1 MSSGDHLALIVDG
14 TQYTGWT
21 GATVRRSL
29 EEAAS
34 SFSLDLGL
42 KGPQTETPLVVRP
55 GSRCELWARYE
66 SKPGDLLLTGYVD
79 DLSIGYDARSH
90 GVSVTGRSLTADL
103 IDCTQIAGVAS
114 YAGANAGQI
123 AKWLADGY
131 GVGVSV
137 DAGVDLGA
145 VLDTFG
151 LEPTE
156 PCIDAIQ
163 RAAASRGL
171 LVTDD
176 ADGSLVLTRAGGA
189 GEAVTDLRTGTPPLL
204 AASVNCSQAG
214 IYTEYLVISQK
225 PSKATAGSEQQ
236 PHSFGIARD
245 DTLTRRRVLVLD
257 AESAETPET
266 ATTRAKWEAAT
277 RAGRATQIACTV
289 RGWRQTDGGPLWVPN
304 QTVVVSDDYL
314 GLDGVFLVVAVA
326 YTYGPGG
333 AVAEMDIAPIAG
345 FEVLAPADRPAAT
358 TPAKGK
364 GKATQGVRIWV
375 AGEV

>member
-14 TQYTGWT
+14 TEYTGWT
-21 GATVRRSL
+21 SATVTASI
-29 EEAAS
+29 EEAARK
-34 SFSLDLGL
+34 FSLDLGI

-55 GSRCELWARYE
+55 GSRCELWARI
-66 SKPGDLLLTGYVD
+66 GDKTGDRLLTGYVD

-114 YAGANAGQI
+114 YAGANAAQI
-123 AKWLADGY
+123 AQYLADGY
-131 GVGVSV
+131 GVAVQP
-137 DAGVDLGA
+137 DAGVDVGA
-145 VLDTFG
+145 ALDAFG

-156 PCIDAIQ
+156 TCIDAIQ

-176 ADGSLVLTRAGGA
+176 AEGSLILTRAGGA
-189 GEAVTDLRTGTPPLL
+189 GETVTDLRTAVPPLL

-214 IYTEYLVISQK
+214 IYTEYKVISQK
-225 PSKATAGSEQQ
+225 PSKKSTGTEHL

-245 DTLTRRRVLVLD
+245 DTLSRRRVLVLD
-257 AESAETPET
+257 AESSETPET

-277 RAGRATQIACTV
+277 RAGRATQIACTL

-304 QTVVVSDDYL
+304 QTVIVSDDYL
-314 GLDGVFLVVAVA
+314 GLDGVFLIVSVT

-333 AVAEMDIAPIAG
+333 AIAELAIAPIAG
-345 FEVLAPADRPAAT
+345 FEVLAPADRPAST
-358 TPAKGK
+358 TPAKGR
-364 GKATQGVRIWV
+364 GKPTDGVRIWV